1 MQKVLSVSQFAISLI
16 FIISS
21 LLIYN
26 QSTHFLKFK
35 YEFNSSNIVNVAL
48 QGNDYRTVAREL
60 GTIPGVARVSACE
73 YIPVTGRNEGM
84 SLKRAGMQEE
94 FKGVSVLRTDEHF
107 ADNLELKLV
116 AGRGLP
122 AGESSGRQVLVN
134 EAAVR
139 EFGYRSPSEMIG
151 QQLVAQGNDTASLEV
166 IGVLRDFHMNLDH
179 DQIQPLVLQDRP
191 EFFKYV
197 NVRIASGDS
206 RSVLASLDKK
216 WKSIDPVHS
225 FKYQFFD
232 DQLAATSQGFFDIVS
247 ILGFMAFIAVSIAC
261 LGMLG
266 MAVYTTER
274 RRKEVGIR
282 KTLGAGNARI
292 VLLLSAAFI
301 RVLMLAV
308 LIAAPLSYIL
318 NNLWLRKFP
327 NRVEFGW
334 GTVMSGTLVLLALG
348 LITVGSQTFRAARRN
363 PVNALRIE

>member
-1 MQKVLSVSQFAISLI
+1 MSVSQFAISLI

-21 LLIYN
+21 ILIYN

-35 YEFNSSNIVNVAL
+35 YEFNSGNIVNVSL

-60 GTIPGVARVSACE
+60 GTIPGVTRVSACE

-94 FKGVSVLRTDEHF
+94 YKGVSVLRTDEHF
-107 ADNLELKLV
+107 ADNLQLKLV

-122 AGESSGRQVLVN
+122 AGKSSGRYVLVN
-134 EAAVR
+134 QAAVR
-139 EFGYRSPSEMIG
+139 EFGYQSPSQMIG
-151 QQLVAQGNDTASLEV
+151 QMLVPQGDDTTFLEV

-179 DQIQPLVLQDRP
+179 DQIAPLVLQNRP
-191 EFFKYV
+191 ELFRFV

-206 RSVLASLDKK
+206 RSVLASIDKK

-225 FKYQFFD
+225 LKYQFFD
-232 DQLAATSQGFFDIVS
+232 DQLAATSQGFFDIVA

-282 KTLGAGNARI
+282 KTLGAGNGRI

-301 RVLMLAV
+301 RVLMLAI

-334 GTVMSGTLVLLALG
+334 GTVLSGALVLLGLG
-348 LITVGSQTFRAARRN
+348 LITVGSQTLRAARRN
-363 PVNALRIE
+363 PVHALRID